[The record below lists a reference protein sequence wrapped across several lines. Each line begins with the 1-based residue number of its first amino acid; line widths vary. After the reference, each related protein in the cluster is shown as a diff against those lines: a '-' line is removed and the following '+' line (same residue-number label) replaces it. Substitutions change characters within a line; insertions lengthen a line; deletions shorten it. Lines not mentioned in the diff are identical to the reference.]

1 MSAKSAAL
9 VLEELSATLPRM
21 DAAQYEAFLGEL
33 TAPGKRVLL
42 MGVGRVMIS
51 LKAWVKRLCHLGIDM
66 NYVGSENEQPVHA
79 GDVLVIASSSGESAL
94 PVQIAQIGKRLGARV
109 LYVGCSPCSTI
120 AALADGQLILL
131 GRTKFAAANEY
142 PSKQPMSTLFEQQ
155 LFLLGDMLALD
166 IMEQN
171 GWTEA
176 DIKAHHANLE

>member
-21 DAAQYEAFLGEL
+21 DAAQYEAFLSEL

-51 LKAWVKRLCHLGIDM
+51 LKAWVKRLCHLGVDI
-66 NYVGSENEQPVHA
+66 NFVGSENEQPIHA
-79 GDVLVIASSSGESAL
+79 GDVLVVASSSGESAL

-109 LYVGCSPCSTI
+109 LYVGCTPSSAI
-120 AALADGQLILL
+120 AELSDARLILL

-166 IMEQN
+166 IMERN

-176 DIKAHHANLE
+176 DIKSHHANLE